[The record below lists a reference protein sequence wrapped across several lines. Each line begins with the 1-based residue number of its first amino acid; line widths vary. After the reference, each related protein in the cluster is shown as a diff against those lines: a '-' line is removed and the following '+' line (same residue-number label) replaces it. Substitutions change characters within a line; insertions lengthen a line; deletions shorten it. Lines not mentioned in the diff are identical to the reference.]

1 MESFKNRF
9 LRESRTWTDILPL
22 TLLLGYLWM
31 FVGTILTTTFKGDV
45 WGYLFSD
52 DPDTVAFMGVY
63 ANFTG
68 ICIVTIAMAF
78 IFKGNRPML
87 KELVP
92 DRKSRILTGLLIGIP
107 VGFALNS
114 INVGIS
120 ILTGDLKLVFGSIEP
135 KVLLGFFLFVLM
147 QSGAEELINRFY
159 IYQKL
164 RRRYKNPA
172 VAVIGNAAFF
182 LFLHLGNSN
191 INIASL
197 AEVFL
202 WGVLFSLIILYFDNL
217 WACIA
222 IHTAWNFTQNI
233 LYGLPNSGRVSKYSI
248 FRIDTASDGFF
259 FDTGFGVEGSWGAV
273 IVISIVIAV
282 LIFMYKGKE
291 KNDLWDGWVD
301 PEKIRKEKTLN

>member
-1 MESFKNRF
+1 MEDFKNRF
-9 LRESRTWTDILPL
+9 LRGSRTWTDILPL

-31 FVGTILTTTFKGDV
+31 FVGTIFTTMLKGDT
-45 WGYLFSD
+45 WGYLFSG

-68 ICIVTIAMAF
+68 ICVVTIVMAI

-92 DRKSRILTGLLIGIP
+92 DKKSKIISGSLVGLA

-114 INVGIS
+114 VNVVAS
-120 ILTGDLKLVFGSIEP
+120 IMTGDLKLVFGSIEP
-135 KVLLGFFLFVLM
+135 KVLIGFFIFVM
-147 QSGAEELINRFY
+147 FQSGAEELVNRFY

-182 LFLHLGNSN
+182 LFLHRGNSN

-233 LYGLPNSGRVSKYSI
+233 LYGLPNSGRVSNYSVY
-248 FRIDTASDGFF
+248 RIDAASDGFF

-282 LIFMYKGKE
+282 LIIMYKGKE
-291 KNDLWDGWVD
+291 KNDLWEGWVD
-301 PEKIRKEKTLN
+301 PEKIKRETVV